1 MAVFQVYS
9 WCASIQRNCTWISKV
24 SLLRSWSVWFKG
36 QGQWGV
42 KLPLILIMIY
52 ERYQCKIKWMCRSV
66 SICSK
71 LFRIFYVYY
80 IIRFIEIDT
89 VNTLY
94 EVQVHRSP
102 YDVNTKATLNFELTI
117 ICTFTVHVVHC
128 ILLVVGTST

>member
-1 MAVFQVYS
+1 
-9 WCASIQRNCTWISKV
+9 
-24 SLLRSWSVWFKG
+24 
-36 QGQWGV
+36 
-42 KLPLILIMIY
+42 
-52 ERYQCKIKWMCRSV
+52 MCRSV
-66 SICSK
+66 SIFSK
-71 LFRIFYVYY
+71 LFRILYVYY